1 MRKGTDVFGRALMD
15 WARGG
20 TAPEIIERDD
30 GFTDL
35 SAGHELYVAQFKD
48 WPRRN
53 GGPFATSVV
62 GSSTWVVAQGESPCT
77 FSSGDSMSLVW
88 MPRLLPYGPPDCVA

>member
-1 MRKGTDVFGRALMD
+1 MD

-35 SAGHELYVAQFKD
+35 SVGHELYVAEFKD
-48 WPRRN
+48 WPLSERRSMRYVH
-53 GGPFATSVV
+53 GA
-62 GSSTWVVAQGESPCT
+62 SSMWVAAQGGSPCT
-77 FSSGDSMSLVW
+77 FSSAGSMLLGW
-88 MPRLLPYGPPDCVA
+88 MLRLSRSARLGCVA